1 MLKYDACNTS
11 CSDLLCPYIPFCRY
25 YPFPESLDNECCLH
39 QEQITIRAKNYL
51 KYLESKK

>member
-25 YPFPESLDNECCLH
+25 YPFPESLNNECCLH